1 MHVYSNL
8 ADLRFK
14 PSKLLFDDEIT
25 DQYKPVLAC
34 YESSNNCF
42 VALTTEDKEYDR
54 EVQHKIAKLG
64 TKAERNH
71 NLSKHKTYLVKPSVL
86 VEIRNKVSDGKV
98 HSHEKLRMDFDRLL
112 ATAISKNASDIHI
125 KVNPLRAFIMFRI
138 YGELQHCQDYDV
150 SYIQALVGAMYNDMG
165 EESSKDSE
173 FNPKK
178 IQETVIER
186 FIEHKKYRIRFV
198 SVPTVSSDSGLNKTL
213 SSPFKSTSRILQ
225 IDRTSMKDFASLGFR
240 SDLIE
245 KIERAV
251 LAPHGLGIISGSVNN
266 GKSTTLAAMT
276 DFIIDHYP
284 HKHIMTIES
293 PVEYF
298 ISADTVTQ
306 HPVHTSV
313 DIKEDELER
322 RYKVSQSA
330 SLRSDIDVVLQN
342 EIRSE
347 ETARF
352 AQLIVQSGHLFLSTI
367 HAQSAL
373 HIINR
378 LAALGIERDL
388 LCSPDFLRVLIHQ
401 SLLQKVCQSC
411 ALDYVGFTD
420 FSKAK
425 KAQIDAKSV
434 RKSQALLSRL
444 DALFQLY
451 GIRDEFKSQLRFRN
465 HHGCE
470 DCRNGIH
477 GIQGLTVAAEV
488 IKPTGKLIDLLAKN
502 DLISAYLHW
511 RSNGDLTV
519 KEDGLLKV
527 LKGEV
532 CPTSFET
539 KLGMIDEIE
548 MQDLIENSLGE
559 DFLKQ
564 VLQPYLN
571 TQEVCHA

>member
-8 ADLRFK
+8 ADLKFK
-14 PSKLLFDDEIT
+14 PSKLLFDDELA
-25 DQYKPVLAC
+25 DKYKPVLAC

-42 VALTTEDKEYDR
+42 VALTTEDKEHDQD
-54 EVQHKIAKLG
+54 VQHKIAQLG
-64 TKAERNH
+64 TKAERNYRL
-71 NLSKHKTYLVKPSVL
+71 NRHKTYLVKPSVL

-98 HSHEKLRMDFDRLL
+98 HSHEKLRIDFDRLL

-125 KVNPLRAFIMFRI
+125 KVNPLRAFSMFRI
-138 YGELQHCQDYDV
+138 YGELQHYQDYDV
-150 SYIQALVGAMYNDMG
+150 SYMQALVGAMYNDMG

-186 FIEHKKYRIRFV
+186 FIDHKKYRIRFV
-198 SVPTVSSDSGLNKTL
+198 SVPTVSSDSGLNKSL
-213 SSPFKSTSRILQ
+213 SSPFKSVSRILQ
-225 IDRTSMKDFASLGFR
+225 IDRASMKDFVTLGFR

-251 LAPHGLGIISGSVNN
+251 LAPHGLGIVSGSVNN

-276 DFIIDHYP
+276 DFIVDNYP

-313 DIKEDELER
+313 DIENEALEKS
-322 RYKVSQSA
+322 YKTSQSA
-330 SLRSDIDVVLQN
+330 SLRSDIDVELQN
-342 EIRSE
+342 EIRNE

-352 AQLIVQSGHLFLSTI
+352 AQLIVQSGHLFLSTV

-373 HIINR
+373 NIVNR
-378 LAALGIERDL
+378 LVALGIERDV

-401 SLLQKVCQSC
+401 SLLQTVCPSC
-411 ALDYVGFTD
+411 ALGYEE
-420 FSKAK
+420 FSDVLAIEASDIVKTTHK
-425 KAQIDAKSV
+425 HH
-434 RKSQALLSRL
+434 ALLKRI
-444 DALFQLY
+444 DTLFSLY
-451 GIRDEFKSQLRFRN
+451 GIDNKYKSQLRFRN
-465 HHGCE
+465 YQGCE
-470 DCRNGIH
+470 HCKHGVYGIK
-477 GIQGLTVAAEV
+477 GLTVAAEV
-488 IKPTGKLIDLLAKN
+488 VKPTGKLIDLLAKN
-502 DLISAYLHW
+502 DAIGAYLHW
-511 RSNGDLTV
+511 RSSGDLTV
-519 KEDGLLKV
+519 KEDGILKV

-539 KLGMIDEIE
+539 KLGMIDEVE
-548 MQDLIENSLGE
+548 MHDLIEDALGT
-559 DFLKQ
+559 DFIKR
-564 VLQPYLN
+564 VLNPYLEK
-571 TQEVCHA
+571 QEPTNA